1 MNNQPLPK
9 PTQKTDSSSDAGA
22 TMAAPPSAMG
32 KPPASAVSPVS
43 STTAAPTSSTV
54 VATDL
59 AVGSTVSAV
68 APSAG
73 PTVTL
78 DATKN
83 QSNLPKP
90 VNAGATSTPA
100 NGTKLPADDKKD
112 GVVFDGGIAKSRI
125 PLAQKDNQK
134 AMGVKE
140 ETKLPPTSLSALSS
154 MSSNAIPGSS
164 SGKPASIPVAGA
176 EQIIK
181 PSNKLVMPERTVLG
195 RPIPQSIR
203 GEDLPKG
210 LRSNVPAPKI
220 VDQKSAPMPEISKDS
235 SAPNQGNQKPQFA
248 AEKKSPLKFLPLI
261 LGGLALVA
269 VIGLVVSKLFGG
281 GSSSLPKTVT
291 STGNN
296 TSAPTTNTT
305 EEVGKRTEVPSDQVE
320 LTYWG
325 LWEPDEVVDGIISD
339 FETAN
344 PGVKINYVKQSH
356 KDYRER
362 LQTALGTATGPD
374 IFRFHASWTPML
386 KTSLA
391 PVPSSVISPKDFKDN
406 YYPIVTDQLVVEGQY
421 VGVPLMY
428 DGLALYYN
436 EDILESANEVAPSTW
451 AELRVLAN
459 KLTVRSA
466 NGIQRAGL
474 AIGNATNVDH
484 FSDILAILML
494 QNGAD
499 FTKPNSQETVDAL
512 TFYTNFVLKDEV
524 WDNKFP
530 SSTVAFA
537 RGDVAM
543 MFAPSWRAH
552 EIKAQNPELKFK
564 TMTLPQLSDERIAWG
579 SYWAEGV
586 NTNSKNKEMAAK
598 FLGFLSSDENLMKLY
613 SKASEI
619 RAFGE
624 IYPKASMA
632 EKLVDDEIVSTYL
645 DDAVYAKNWYL
656 NSFTHDNGLNDQLIS
671 YYRDGVTGLI
681 EGEKI
686 EDVMV
691 AIESGTKQVLKQ
703 YAVSSK

>member
-9 PTQKTDSSSDAGA
+9 PTQKSDASSDAG
-22 TMAAPPSAMG
+22 TQTTAPPSAMG
-32 KPPASAVSPVS
+32 KPPAPATSPSASPVI
-43 STTAAPTSSTV
+43 TPAASPV
-54 VATDL
+54 V
-59 AVGSTVSAV
+59 S
-68 APSAG
+68 
-73 PTVTL
+73 PTVTS
-78 DATKN
+78 DSAKD
-83 QSNLPKP
+83 QANLPKP
-90 VNAGATSTPA
+90 VNSGAVSNPV
-100 NGTKLPADDKKD
+100 NEIKLPADDKKN

-125 PLAQKDNQK
+125 PLAQKDSQK
-134 AMGVKE
+134 PMVAKE
-140 ETKLPPTSLSALSS
+140 GTKLPPTSLSALSS
-154 MSSNAIPGSS
+154 MSSNAIPESA
-164 SGKPASIPVAGA
+164 SGKPASIPVAGS

-181 PSNKLVMPERTVLG
+181 PSNKLIMPERTVLG

-203 GEDLPKG
+203 GEDLPMG

-220 VDQKSAPMPEISKDS
+220 VEQKSAPMPEISRDS
-235 SAPNQGNQKPQFA
+235 SAPNQSAPKPQFA

-261 LGGLALVA
+261 LGGLVLIAA
-269 VIGLVVSKLFGG
+269 IGFGVFKLFGG
-281 GSSSLPKTVT
+281 GSTSLPKGATT
-291 STGNN
+291 ANN
-296 TSAPTTNTT
+296 TTNTT
-305 EEVGKRTEVPSDQVE
+305 NTNNTQEVGTRTEVPSDQVE

-344 PGVKINYVKQSH
+344 PGVKINYIKQSH

-362 LQTALGTATGPD
+362 LQTALNTATGPD

-386 KTSLA
+386 KTNLA
-391 PVPSSVISPKDFKDN
+391 PVPSNVISPKDFKDN

-451 AELRVLAN
+451 AELRVLAT

-484 FSDILAILML
+484 FSDILAILMM

-499 FTKPNSQETVDAL
+499 FANPNSQETIDAL
-512 TFYTNFVLKDEV
+512 TFYTNFVMKDEV

-552 EIKAQNPELKFK
+552 EIKAQNPDLKFK

-586 NTNSKNKEMAAK
+586 SSNSKNKEMAAK

-671 YYRDGVTGLI
+671 YYRDGVNGLI

-686 EDVMV
+686 EDVML